1 MGTKPLAYTET
12 HVFGSHPWKERFIV
26 FCRIWWESV
35 DGKWSPLLH
44 RAPFCRPACFHDVLV
59 YQMTEDRYSTA
70 CPTETQA
77 IRCSI
82 RNHTKHWLYFSAIFF
97 FQWVFGVLLFFFS
110 LSLSMQH
117 FPDLFTYFLCPM
129 ISQISHYYKHFP
141 SNMCPFECF
150 KIWKCCLL
158 LISPST
164 HIMHIGN
171 LAMIKK
177 TLIVMHKANAAV
189 ISWDSKPL

>member
-35 DGKWSPLLH
+35 DGKWSPPLH

-97 FQWVFGVLLFFFS
+97 FQWVFGVLLFFFLSPS
-110 LSLSMQH
+110 LCNI
-117 FPDLFTYFLCPM
+117 FL
-129 ISQISHYYKHFP
+129 IF
-141 SNMCPFECF
+141 
-150 KIWKCCLL
+150 L
-158 LISPST
+158 LISFVQWFPRFPIT
-164 HIMHIGN
+164 
-171 LAMIKK
+171 
-177 TLIVMHKANAAV
+177 
-189 ISWDSKPL
+189 ISIFLPTCAHLNVLKSENVVYC